1 MRNIK
6 SYWIEAIQEIKEF
19 QFIAQIEDE
28 ELSTINKHIKDLI
41 SDQFIETATED
52 GIARREKLLKLVPFA
67 DDTLESRRFKVLSRW
82 NDNLPYTYR
91 VLVQRLDQLCGKDG
105 YTMELNQ
112 GEYTLKIKIEL
123 TVKRMEQ
130 EVNQMVHKMAPV
142 NLIVTVELRYRQH
155 KELKRYTHAQLRAFR
170 HRELREEDL
179 KL

>member
-1 MRNIK
+1 MRDIK

-41 SDQFIETATED
+41 SDQFIETATEK

-91 VLVQRLDQLCGKDG
+91 VLVQRLDQLCGKEG

-130 EVNQMVHKMAPV
+130 EVNQMVHKMAPA

-170 HRELREEDL
+170 HIELREEDL